1 MGTVKDQWFPGTVV
15 EGGMGGAQ
23 RILKAVTLFSVTIMT
38 DTAITYWLKP
48 TECTTVRVKP
58 DVNYG
63 FWVMCHVDSS
73 LVTNVPLCRGADKGS
88 GYACGGAVGIWKSL
102 YLPSILL

>member
-1 MGTVKDQWFPGTVV
+1 MGTVKDQWFPGTAG
-15 EGGMGGAQ
+15 EGGTGGAQ

-38 DTAITYWLKP
+38 DTDITYWLKP

-63 FWVMCHVDSS
+63 FWVMLCHVGSS
-73 LVTNVPLCRGADKGS
+73 LVTNVPLRRG
-88 GYACGGAVGIWKSL
+88 C
-102 YLPSILL
+102 